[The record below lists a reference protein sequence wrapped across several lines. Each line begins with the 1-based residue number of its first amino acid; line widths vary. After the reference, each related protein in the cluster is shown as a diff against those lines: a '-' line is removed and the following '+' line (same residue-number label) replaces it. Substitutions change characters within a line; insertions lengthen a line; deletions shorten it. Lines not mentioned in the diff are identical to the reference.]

1 MGNVGTANVFGY
13 PHVSLASTYKHG
25 RSTMPTYTAR
35 RTAPMPRD
43 ADRATLARLARVRRT
58 ADLASFAALAVAGIA
73 VADYVIRGGD
83 MHAHALAGFTASWI
97 GAVAWIVGNAA
108 IILAAPAARAER
120 IRAEYDN
127 RR

>member
-1 MGNVGTANVFGY
+1 
-13 PHVSLASTYKHG
+13 
-25 RSTMPTYTAR
+25 MPTYTAR

-43 ADRATLARLARVRRT
+43 ADRATLARLARVRHV
-58 ADLASFAALAVAGIA
+58 ADAVAIVATIAAGIA

-120 IRAEYDN
+120 IRAEYE
-127 RR
+127 RSHR